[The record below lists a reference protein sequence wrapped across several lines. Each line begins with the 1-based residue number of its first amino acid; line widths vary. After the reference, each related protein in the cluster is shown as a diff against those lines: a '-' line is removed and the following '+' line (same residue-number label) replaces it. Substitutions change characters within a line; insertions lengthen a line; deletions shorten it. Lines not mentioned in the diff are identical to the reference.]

1 MENITAKQRL
11 AFIRQDIAR
20 LIEHLPEAL
29 LETPI
34 EGNENLG
41 VVLNNIAIA
50 SDETD
55 KEPNHWILTWYEVFR
70 YEEDG
75 TRSIAQFDT
84 EEQALSFMY
93 EYSMRYSDTDT
104 NIELGYD
111 EWQCN
116 ADGSGVAKRNPIN

>member
-1 MENITAKQRL
+1 MKNITAEQRL
-11 AFIRQDIAR
+11 VFIRQDIAR
-20 LIEHLPEAL
+20 VIEQLPEAL

-34 EGNENLG
+34 DGDENLG

-84 EEQALSFMY
+84 EEQALAFMY
-93 EYSMRYSDTDT
+93 EYSMRYSDTDA